1 MREIILAPWGGLC
14 NRMSAILSAIETQHV
29 SGLKIQIM
37 WDNVH
42 LCKCDYDDLF
52 YPLDMSSLNKDGVFY
67 EEMNIQPISEFYMH
81 PDRRLFYMIPDFL
94 RRFVYDKCYDGFEL
108 VEKDFK
114 TMMESYDKIYIRAC
128 APLSPYQL
136 DAKVKVA
143 NIFKPKEDIIKKI
156 QTVTEQFGQDIVG
169 IHIRRT
175 DHKGSIEGS
184 PMEAFYFMMDEEIE
198 RDVNVKFYV
207 ASDDEECK
215 QQMRERYGNRV
226 VTAEWNLSRDSVE
239 GMKDAVAEL
248 YCLGSTRKIIGSAR
262 STYSNMAARLNAIE
276 VVKAVKGNK

>member
-1 MREIILAPWGGLC
+1 MKEIFLAPWGGLC
-14 NRMSAILSAIETQHV
+14 NRMAAILSAIETQHV
-29 SGLKIQIM
+29 TGLKIQIM

-52 YPLDMSSLNKDGVFY
+52 YPLDMSSLNNDGAIY
-67 EEMNIQPISEFYMH
+67 EDMSVQPIRKFYMH
-81 PDRRLFYMIPDFL
+81 PDRRFYYMIPDLL

-108 VEKDFK
+108 EEKDFK
-114 TMMESYDKIYIRAC
+114 KMMDGYQKVYIRAC
-128 APLSPYQL
+128 APFSPYQL

-143 NIFKPKEDIIKKI
+143 DIFKPKEDIMERIHH
-156 QTVTEQFGQDIVG
+156 VTEQFGNDVIG

-184 PMEAFYFMMDEEIE
+184 PMEAFYSMMEAEIE
-198 RDVNVKFYV
+198 KDGNMKFYV
-207 ASDDEECK
+207 ASDDVECK
-215 QQMRERYGNRV
+215 QQMRDRYGNRV

-248 YCLGSTRKIIGSAR
+248 YCLGAARKIIGSVR
-262 STYSNMAARLNAIE
+262 SSYSNMAARLNAIQ
-276 VVKAVKGNK
+276 VVKAVRK